1 MAEMQRSDWLTS
13 MKSTHRRFGPSS
25 LSCKDVVVNGEDRKI
40 MIINSDD
47 FDLKY
52 AHCIFDDS
60 LIVGSYIEW
69 NDETQIVTKEGGQ
82 KDVYPSYELQKC
94 NYELKWV
101 KDGETITKK
110 AYASDMTYS
119 QVGVQHTDY
128 MVYGDSRYRV
138 IIPKDDDTTKIRRGD
153 RFYIDDGDSEDDHP
167 IYEATKIDRITRMY
181 NGNGVYTLMLVECN
195 EHPTDNSDSMVADNN
210 NKTELEEGE
219 WV

>member
-1 MAEMQRSDWLTS
+1 MAGMQRSDWLTS

-52 AHCIFDDS
+52 AHCIFDDF

-69 NDETQIVTKEGGQ
+69 NDETWIVTKEGGQ
-82 KDVYPSYELQKC
+82 KDVSPSYELQKC

-128 MVYGDSRYRV
+128 MVYGDSRSSFQKMMTLLRSVVV
-138 IIPKDDDTTKIRRGD
+138 IDSTSTMVTARTTTLFMKQQRSI
-153 RFYIDDGDSEDDHP
+153 ELP
-167 IYEATKIDRITRMY
+167 VCTMAT
-181 NGNGVYTLMLVECN
+181 VFTL
-195 EHPTDNSDSMVADNN
+195 
-210 NKTELEEGE
+210 
-219 WV
+219 

>member
-1 MAEMQRSDWLTS
+1 MAEMQRSDWLAS

-25 LSCKDVVVNGEDRKI
+25 LSCKDVVINGEDRKI

-52 AHCIFDDS
+52 AHCIFDDF

-69 NDETQIVTKEGGQ
+69 NDETWIVTKEGGQ

-138 IIPKDDDTTKIRRGD
+138 IIPKDDEPYTSFRPDETIDSFMSLSSISGRMTCSIPLFAATSKLMVELDRSIKDIAGIPYDTSK
-153 RFYIDDGDSEDDHP
+153 
-167 IYEATKIDRITRMY
+167 
-181 NGNGVYTLMLVECN
+181 L
-195 EHPTDNSDSMVADNN
+195 
-210 NKTELEEGE
+210 
-219 WV
+219 

>member
-1 MAEMQRSDWLTS
+1 MAEMQRSDWLAS

-52 AHCIFDDS
+52 AHCIFDDF

-69 NDETQIVTKEGGQ
+69 NDETWIVTKEGGQ

-128 MVYGDSRYRV
+128 MILGTASSFQKMMTLLRSVVVIDSTSTMVTAR
-138 IIPKDDDTTKIRRGD
+138 TTTLFMKQQRLI
-153 RFYIDDGDSEDDHP
+153 ELP
-167 IYEATKIDRITRMY
+167 ACTMAT
-181 NGNGVYTLMLVECN
+181 VFTL
-195 EHPTDNSDSMVADNN
+195 
-210 NKTELEEGE
+210 
-219 WV
+219 